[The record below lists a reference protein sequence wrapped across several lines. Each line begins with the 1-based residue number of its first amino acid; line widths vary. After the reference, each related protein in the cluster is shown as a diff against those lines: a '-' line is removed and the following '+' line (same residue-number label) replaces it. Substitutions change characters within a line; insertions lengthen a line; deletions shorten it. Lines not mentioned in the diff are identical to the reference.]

1 MKHLFLND
9 VMFLFLPNFPAKII
23 EVQEGLAR
31 GWKESQKLTWDQN
44 LDSLVKETRSSNN
57 WILCV
62 YSNANPYVAVIK
74 LLNFPFKTLN
84 INAKRYINDV
94 I

>member
-1 MKHLFLND
+1 MKHLSLND
-9 VMFLFLPNFPAKII
+9 VMFLFLLNFPVKII
-23 EVQEGLAR
+23 EMQEGLAR

-62 YSNANPYVAVIK
+62 YSNANLYVAVIK
-74 LLNFPFKTLN
+74 LLKLPFQN
-84 INAKRYINDV
+84 IKHKH
-94 I
+94 